1 MEFYHVNRIV
11 TEAAQWN
18 SKEERLRKLFKSSP
32 SLDNSLLKEKLRW
45 CENMLTKYRNTNHLE
60 ERSALQIIKSERSNL
75 IKQVYPN
82 RYGQFFY
89 KLLNLLV
96 LEKVKAK
103 IQISDELKN
112 NRSVENKL
120 KDAGFTNVFS
130 KAERYMKLGQA
141 KFTVPVSYYLNEK
154 ERIDHSLDFKKDDSG
169 FYQFEG
175 FKTRLH
181 DHIKL
186 SENREHYFSV
196 DEPGTFNAVQAYDLL
211 SGRAVFD
218 EGSWKQLDL
227 NDRDSDGNYKTKE
240 FPQSYGYN
248 IEKALSQLPLKIL
261 DQLALSELITSL
273 KDGRREE
280 AILLKDGQE
289 QKVFIE
295 ANPQY
300 RSLNI
305 YSESLKKI
313 SLSNVQDSIKNENVK
328 LEAKKVEPQS
338 VKLSRGQRKS
348 KSL

>member
-1 MEFYHVNRIV
+1 MDFHHVNRIE
-11 TEAAQWN
+11 TQAAQWN

-32 SLDNSLLKEKLRW
+32 SLDKSLLKEKLRW
-45 CENMLTKYRNTNHLE
+45 YENMLTRYRDTTHLE

-89 KLLNLLV
+89 KLLSLLV

-103 IQISDELKN
+103 IQSSDELKN

-120 KDAGFTNVFS
+120 KDAGFNNAFS

-175 FKTRLH
+175 FRTRLH
-181 DHIKL
+181 DHTKL
-186 SENREHYFSV
+186 SENKQQYFSA
-196 DEPGTFNAVQAYDLL
+196 DQPDSFNAAQAYDLL

-218 EGSWKQLDL
+218 QGSWKQLDF
-227 NDRDSDGNYKTKE
+227 NDRDSDGNYKIKE

-248 IEKALSQLPLKIL
+248 IEKALSKLPLKIS
-261 DQLALSELITSL
+261 DQLEFSELITSL

-300 RSLNI
+300 RSVNI
-305 YSESLKKI
+305 YNESLKKI
-313 SLSNVQDSIKNENVK
+313 SLSNVHDSIKSENVK
-328 LEAKKVEPQS
+328 IEAKKVEPQS